1 MQPLKQ
7 NAATLESVGRG
18 VLQKPKELAALARNL
33 ANTRWQEALVE
44 SEERYR
50 IIAETAI
57 DAIVTIDED
66 GEILFVNNSTQRIFG
81 YSPAGNRGKYQAR
94 EVAGRHQDGHEIA
107 LEVSVGEFTQESR
120 TLATC
125 VLRDISARRRAE
137 EDLREANETLRA
149 LIEATPL
156 AIIAFDFSENV
167 SKWNSAAEKMFGW
180 SEEEILGRPLPSSPG
195 KTVEGLR
202 IIEAVRR
209 GESLTVETVCQRK
222 DGASIDV
229 SISAA
234 PLDGKDR
241 IPAAVV

>member
-7 NAATLESVGRG
+7 NTATLESVGRG

-33 ANTRWQEALVE
+33 ANTRWQEVLVE

-66 GEILFVNNSTQRIFG
+66 GEILFVNGSAQRIFGYSTLDMLGRSLTVLVPG

-94 EVAGRHQDGHEIA
+94 EVAGRHKDGHQIP
-107 LEVSVGEFTQESR
+107 LEVSVGEFTQASR

-137 EDLREANETLRA
+137 EGLREAR
-149 LIEATPL
+149 
-156 AIIAFDFSENV
+156 S
-167 SKWNSAAEKMFGW
+167 
-180 SEEEILGRPLPSSPG
+180 
-195 KTVEGLR
+195 
-202 IIEAVRR
+202 
-209 GESLTVETVCQRK
+209 
-222 DGASIDV
+222 
-229 SISAA
+229 
-234 PLDGKDR
+234 
-241 IPAAVV
+241 